1 MSFNIRDGQ
10 SIITGDFSRMENL
23 LKDLG
28 VDHSVDVGVFKDAK
42 TPDGESVAG
51 YGAANEFGVVEKKI
65 PARSF
70 IRMPLE
76 EKQDEIAEYVDGHAQ
91 EHLEGGDV
99 SAIFEDI
106 GIAAQSKIQEAFDTE
121 GFGTWAPNADAT
133 IARKGSD
140 TPLIDKGLLRKAV
153 TYEVD
158 R

>member
-10 SIITGDFSRMENL
+10 STITGDFSRLENL

-76 EKQDEIAEYVDGHAQ
+76 EKQEEIAEYVDGHAR
-91 EHLEGGDV
+91 EHIESGDIK
-99 SAIFEDI
+99 AIFEDI

-133 IARKGSD
+133 IARKKSD

>member
-1 MSFNIRDGQ
+1 MSFSIRDGQ
-10 SIITGDFSRMENL
+10 SIVTGDFSRLENL

-42 TPDGESVAG
+42 TPDGESVAQ
-51 YGAANEFGVVEKKI
+51 YGAANEFGVIEKRI
-65 PARSF
+65 PERSF

-76 EKQDEIAEYVDGHAQ
+76 EKQDDIAEYVDGRAQ
-91 EHLEGGDV
+91 EHLEGGEV

-121 GFGTWAPNADAT
+121 GFGTWAPNAEIT
-133 IARKGSD
+133 IALKKSD